1 MKKIHSAFAPFLGIL
16 ILLAVWFLLCR
27 AEVFSPYL
35 LPTPQK
41 VFDSFLRM
49 LFSGELLRDV
59 LISFIRILKGF
70 GIAFLLAFLLGMF
83 RALLPAAEKY
93 YNAIVQF
100 FRNVP
105 PLSLIPLL
113 ILWCGI
119 GETTKTVIIVLASFF
134 PMYLNIVKGFTGCD
148 QRLLEVGDAFG
159 YTNLKNSAISSCPTP
174 PPIFSLGCAS
184 AWAIAGVP
192 SLRQK

>member
-113 ILWCGI
+113 ILCA
-119 GETTKTVIIVLASFF
+119 ASGK
-134 PMYLNIVKGFTGCD
+134 PQKP
-148 QRLLEVGDAFG
+148 LL
-159 YTNLKNSAISSCPTP
+159 SCWPPSSRC
-174 PPIFSLGCAS
+174 I
-184 AWAIAGVP
+184 
-192 SLRQK
+192 

>member
-1 MKKIHSAFAPFLGIL
+1 MKKIHSAFAPFLSIL

-105 PLSLIPLL
+105 PSDSLVRHRGNHKNRYYRAGLLLSDVS
-113 ILWCGI
+113 
-119 GETTKTVIIVLASFF
+119 EHRK
-134 PMYLNIVKGFTGCD
+134 
-148 QRLLEVGDAFG
+148 RLYGL
-159 YTNLKNSAISSCPTP
+159 
-174 PPIFSLGCAS
+174 
-184 AWAIAGVP
+184 
-192 SLRQK
+192 

>member
-100 FRNVP
+100 LRNVP
-105 PLSLIPLL
+105 PL
-113 ILWCGI
+113 
-119 GETTKTVIIVLASFF
+119 TFF
-134 PMYLNIVKGFTGCD
+134 HSY
-148 QRLLEVGDAFG
+148 
-159 YTNLKNSAISSCPTP
+159 YTPRTS
-174 PPIFSLGCAS
+174 
-184 AWAIAGVP
+184 
-192 SLRQK
+192 

>member
-1 MKKIHSAFAPFLGIL
+1 MSLRFCVDSFFYFYYMKKIHSAFAPFLGIL
-16 ILLAVWFLLCR
+16 LLLAVWFLLCR
-27 AEVFSPYL
+27 AEIFSPYL

-70 GIAFLLAFLLGMF
+70 CIAFLLAFLLGMF
-83 RALLPAAEKY
+83 RTLLPAAEKY
-93 YNAIVQF
+93 YDAIVQF

-134 PMYLNIVKGFTGCD
+134 PMYLNIVKGFTGCV
-148 QRLLEVGDAFG
+148 L
-159 YTNLKNSAISSCPTP
+159 TS
-174 PPIFSLGCAS
+174 
-184 AWAIAGVP
+184 
-192 SLRQK
+192 

>member
-93 YNAIVQF
+93 CGRQ
-100 FRNVP
+100 
-105 PLSLIPLL
+105 L
-113 ILWCGI
+113 ILYAVEICI
-119 GETTKTVIIVLASFF
+119 
-134 PMYLNIVKGFTGCD
+134 
-148 QRLLEVGDAFG
+148 AFLPQ
-159 YTNLKNSAISSCPTP
+159 YKNFIL
-174 PPIFSLGCAS
+174 F
-184 AWAIAGVP
+184 
-192 SLRQK
+192 

>member
-59 LISFIRILKGF
+59 LISFVRILKGF
-70 GIAFLLAFLLGMF
+70 GPLFCLRFCWGCSV
-83 RALLPAAEKY
+83 RSCLPQK
-93 YNAIVQF
+93 N
-100 FRNVP
+100 
-105 PLSLIPLL
+105 
-113 ILWCGI
+113 
-119 GETTKTVIIVLASFF
+119 IITQSCSFSA
-134 PMYLNIVKGFTGCD
+134 MY
-148 QRLLEVGDAFG
+148 R
-159 YTNLKNSAISSCPTP
+159 
-174 PPIFSLGCAS
+174 
-184 AWAIAGVP
+184 
-192 SLRQK
+192 R